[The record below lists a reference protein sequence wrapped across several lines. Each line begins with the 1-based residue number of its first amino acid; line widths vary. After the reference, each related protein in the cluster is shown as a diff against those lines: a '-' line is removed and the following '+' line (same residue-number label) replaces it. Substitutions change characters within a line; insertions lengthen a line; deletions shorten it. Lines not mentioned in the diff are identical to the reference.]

1 MTIAT
6 KGRGSGAVV
15 DQSAQVGCQKG
26 GELQRQV
33 HRDRRAQPRVNIR
46 TVLHHCSYA
55 GLLYLLAM
63 STYVGKFLLTGEQKS
78 AAKMYLCRYI
88 GIIYTVCHPTHF
100 KTHVYVHMY
109 NTLQESLSI

>member
-1 MTIAT
+1 
-6 KGRGSGAVV
+6 
-15 DQSAQVGCQKG
+15 
-26 GELQRQV
+26 
-33 HRDRRAQPRVNIR
+33 
-46 TVLHHCSYA
+46 
-55 GLLYLLAM
+55 M

-109 NTLQESLSI
+109 NTLQESPSLEAKLGKIVVAARMSDIKTEELPT